1 MNNFK
6 LPENKQVYLFEVD
19 DILYPKRDF
28 LLQIYYLFG
37 QFVEYTEGRAISA
50 EIVQFMRESY
60 ELEGENGLLQKVQE
74 KFGLAEDYTDNFERL
89 QANGHLPLKLIL
101 FEEIKEIFKT
111 LKENNKHIAL
121 LTKGNP
127 VLQLNKLKHIDW
139 EGWDK
144 NIKIYFTDELVF
156 RNIEPF
162 DYIAHEFG
170 VKPNDIFY
178 LEAH

>member
-1 MNNFK
+1 MKIK
-6 LPENKQVYLFEVD
+6 LPEDKQVYLFEVD
-19 DILYPKRDF
+19 DILYQKRDF

-37 QFVEYTEGRAISA
+37 QFVEYTEGRAISTDL
-50 EIVQFMRESY
+50 VQFMKEIY
-60 ELEGENGLLQKVQE
+60 ERDGEKDLLPKTKA

-101 FEEIKEIFKT
+101 FEEIKMVFKT
-111 LKENNKHIAL
+111 LKEDNKNIAI

-139 EGWDK
+139 AGWDK
-144 NIKIYFTDELVF
+144 YLKIYFTDELAF

-162 DYIAHEFG
+162 TYIAHEFG
-170 VKPNDIFY
+170 VEPTDIFY
-178 LEAH
+178 FETH

>member
-1 MNNFK
+1 MLIK
-6 LPENKQVYLFEVD
+6 LPKNKQVYLFEVD

-50 EIVQFMRESY
+50 DIVQFMKETY
-60 ELEGENGLLQKVQE
+60 EKDGEQDLLAKTQKQ
-74 KFGLAEDYTDNFERL
+74 FALAQDYSENFERL

-101 FEEIKEIFKT
+101 FDEIKTTFEE
-111 LKENNKHIAL
+111 LKGNDKNIAI

-139 EGWDK
+139 EGWEK
-144 NIKIYFTDELVF
+144 HLKIYFTDELTF

-162 DYIAHEFG
+162 GYIAHEFG
-170 VKPNDIFY
+170 VEPNNIYY
-178 LEAH
+178 LETH